1 MTQRHTL
8 GTLTYITQA
17 NEEMGGIYGPNSEL
31 IMPIERTVL
40 GDANAQRIVD
50 CVNNCEGI
58 NPKAVPELINM
69 ARKMVLIAEYKD
81 RPTIANQGQA
91 MDGFS
96 ELANYRNLLDGFKI
110 ALNKAEDI
118 SDERTERTL

>member
-1 MTQRHTL
+1 
-8 GTLTYITQA
+8 
-17 NEEMGGIYGPNSEL
+17 MGGIYGPNSEL